1 MFQGNITGGKKL
13 CHFRV
18 SILCALFLEYHS
30 ICGMNLKRLSHM
42 AQHRSYF
49 KCIYIFSPVLLLSGI
64 VEHIICPGHERPPP
78 LKATCCFC
86 SCAIWAT
93 CWRKHVKNVS
103 VRLSCPGRGGSG
115 PTRHPHVV
123 ADCGVWRG
131 ALLRAAVGRLRVRI
145 CPTIPPVFLAS
156 LLAVRT

>member
-1 MFQGNITGGKKL
+1 MSLL
-13 CHFRV
+13 CNYFVRFIPPVPQHLRYEFEE
-18 SILCALFLEYHS
+18 AE
-30 ICGMNLKRLSHM
+30 SHGTTPK
-42 AQHRSYF
+42 ATFPSF
-49 KCIYIFSPVLLLSGI
+49 KCIYIFSLVLLFSGI
-64 VEHIICPGHERPPP
+64 VEHIICPGHARPPP

-123 ADCGVWRG
+123 ADCGVRRG

-145 CPTIPPVFLAS
+145 CPTIPPVFLAP
-156 LLAVRT
+156 LLAART